1 MADSFVFY
9 RSFYEAASCLPDAE
23 RLQLFDALCSYALD
37 GEEHAPQGGI
47 VSAVLSVA
55 KPVID
60 ANRQRRESGKGGGRP
75 SKKPTVSE
83 NAETEKPS
91 VSEKAET
98 EKPSVSE
105 KQKIQK
111 PNENENVNEN
121 VNVNGNINTND
132 QPRAPGRVR
141 LAAEFEELW
150 KLYPR
155 KEGKKASFAA
165 YVKARTRKDKPVQ
178 KVDVYMGIVNYNA
191 MIKAAGTPA
200 QYIMQGA
207 TFFRGERWTDDFS
220 HRPRADDRRQDVD
233 RNKFNQG
240 MESHDYDWDEL
251 EKELLGYDPNTGQ

>member
-9 RSFYEAASCLPDAE
+9 RSFYEAARCLPNTE

-60 ANRQRRESGKGGGRP
+60 ANRQRRESGKTGGRP
-75 SKKPTVSE
+75 SKKPMVSE
-83 NAETEKPS
+83 NAETEKPM
-91 VSEKAET
+91 VFENAEI

-105 KQKIQK
+105 KPKIQK

-121 VNVNGNINTND
+121 VNENINTND
-132 QPRAPGRVR
+132 QPQASGRKY
-141 LAAEFEELW
+141 LATEFEELW

-155 KEGKKASFAA
+155 KEGKKAALAA
-165 YVKARTRKDKPVQ
+165 YIRARTRKDKPVQ
-178 KVDVYMGIVNYNA
+178 KVDVYMGILNYNA
-191 MIKAAGTPA
+191 AIKADGIPA

-220 HRPRADDRRQDVD
+220 HRPRAQDTE

-240 MESHDYDWDEL
+240 MESHDYDFDAL
-251 EKELLGYDPNTGQ
+251 EKELLGYDPNTGGTA